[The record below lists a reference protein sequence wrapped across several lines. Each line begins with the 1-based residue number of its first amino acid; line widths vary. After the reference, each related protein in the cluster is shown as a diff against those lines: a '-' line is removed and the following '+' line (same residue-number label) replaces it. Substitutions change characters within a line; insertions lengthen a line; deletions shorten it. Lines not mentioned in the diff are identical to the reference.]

1 MQSSLLEL
9 PSRRLSSAKIVQG
22 ERNQVYLNCRAAAY
36 LLQSYVKKLINLL
49 SLLYSLF
56 LLRHFLPSEHLVSPV
71 RRGHL
76 LCRRGNYLRDIFSFL
91 RDIFPYMRRNFFLLA
106 QKVFVTNFLIYV
118 TNFVT
123 HITNFVIRVTNFVIN
138 FFSYDRKH

>member
-1 MQSSLLEL
+1 MVSAAPGSMGVWLNARPRTGSLGGFW
-9 PSRRLSSAKIVQG
+9 PSRSLTSAKIVQG

-56 LLRHFLPSEHLVSPV
+56 LLRHFL
-71 RRGHL
+71 
-76 LCRRGNYLRDIFSFL
+76 NYLRDIFSFL

>member
-1 MQSSLLEL
+1 M
-9 PSRRLSSAKIVQG
+9 QG

-106 QKVFVTNFLIYV
+106 QKVFVTNF
-118 TNFVT
+118 
-123 HITNFVIRVTNFVIN
+123 VIN
-138 FFSYDRKH
+138 FSRMIGKICLLMAKTLRQGVKIIPVIVMVCSEENALCH